1 MMALQRC
8 FFSMILQCMELRH
21 LKAFK
26 AVAEELHFSR
36 AAAKLNV
43 AQPALSRTMMDLESE
58 MGVRLVDRNSRGVT
72 LTEAGGVFL
81 ERVRRILDETEDAVH
96 AARRRSRGETGSLR
110 IGFIGTLSFDLLPR
124 LLRAY
129 RAVYPAVDLMLREMG
144 PTRQR
149 SEILAG
155 TLDCGFIGLSSGMRE
170 EGLEMVLA
178 AEDSL
183 VAAVPDT
190 HRLAGKSRLRLVD
203 LKHDPFYLTARANAP
218 AFNPW
223 LIGLC
228 QRAGFEPQIAFE
240 IDRSATVLNYIAAG
254 FGVSVFPSRVAAM
267 ATPGVRFMPFSGKL
281 PRYQY
286 KLAWARGNPSKRVAD
301 FATLVK
307 RHHAGPGRSLQP

>member
-1 MMALQRC
+1 MLFCDDCAP
-8 FFSMILQCMELRH
+8 MELRH
-21 LKAFK
+21 LRIFK

-36 AAAKLNV
+36 AAARLNV

-72 LTEAGGVFL
+72 LTEAGSVFL
-81 ERVRRILDETEDAVH
+81 ERVRRILDETEDAVN
-96 AARRRSRGETGSLR
+96 AAQRRSRGETGTLR

-129 RAVYPAVDLMLREMG
+129 RAVYPAVDLMLRELG
-144 PTRQR
+144 PTTQR

-155 TLDCGFIGLSSGMRE
+155 TLDCGFIGLTSETRDE
-170 EGLEMVLA
+170 DFEMVLA

-183 VAAVPDT
+183 VAAIPDT
-190 HRLAGKSRLRLVD
+190 HRLAGKTKLKLAD
-203 LKHDPFYLTARANAP
+203 LKDDPFYLTARANAP

-228 QRAGFEPQIAFE
+228 QRAGFEPQVAFE
-240 IDRSATVLNYIAAG
+240 IDRSATVLNSVAAG
-254 FGVSVFPSRVAAM
+254 FGVSIFPTRIAAM
-267 ATPGVRFMPFSGKL
+267 ATPGVRFIPLSGKL

-286 KLAWARGNPSKRVAD
+286 KLAWARGNPNKRVAD
-301 FATLVK
+301 FARLVME
-307 RHHAGPGRSLQP
+307 HHGKSRTTPRLKKP